1 MGDSLDSVE
10 ALLKKHVDFEQSL
23 AAQEEKVKAVDEV
36 ASRLIQGEHYAAHDI
51 DSRRKEVREN
61 QYFVCMYVC
70 LLHTSYIIHPPYIH
84 HTSVC

>member
-51 DSRRKEVREN
+51 DSRRKEVKEN

-70 LLHTSYIIHPPYIH
+70 LLHTSYIH